1 MYFTDEG
8 IKERGGDMTWLA
20 QLKSRILV
28 YNHYIVLSIR
38 KAIPPSIIKKEVRG
52 ISLHHACCLTLNTVC
67 VNVLSHVRLF
77 VTPQIWT
84 HQDPLSVGFSSKNT
98 GVGCHFLLQRIF
110 LTQGSAV
117 SPVSPALTGRFFTTR
132 ETWEALTLNIKNI
145 QYSFQ
150 SSRHLNVKAILKSL
164 VPKQREGW
172 VERWL
177 DAARLADYTGRW
189 TNW

>member
-20 QLKSRILV
+20 QLNSRILV

-77 VTPQIWT
+77 VTPQI
-84 HQDPLSVGFSSKNT
+84 
-98 GVGCHFLLQRIF
+98 
-110 LTQGSAV
+110 
-117 SPVSPALTGRFFTTR
+117 
-132 ETWEALTLNIKNI
+132 
-145 QYSFQ
+145 
-150 SSRHLNVKAILKSL
+150 
-164 VPKQREGW
+164 
-172 VERWL
+172 
-177 DAARLADYTGRW
+177 
-189 TNW
+189 